1 MVKKSVKKTPK
12 RNAPVVQ
19 KPVAPATAPMISN
32 EQYTLNVM
40 TSRCK
45 SLETQVLAL
54 AQEIARLKSKY
65 EPVDE
70 KGGKD
75 GSK

>member
-1 MVKKSVKKTPK
+1 MVKKSVKNTAKK
-12 RNAPVVQ
+12 NAPVVQ
-19 KPVAPATAPMISN
+19 KPAAPAAAPMISN

-54 AQEIARLKSKY
+54 AQEVARLKSLY
-65 EPVDE
+65 EPTAA